1 MSYALGVA
9 GARNCVLSISGF
21 VFLPMCVP
29 RSFYWLISE
38 HRWYYYIILCNL
50 YVTPLNYK
58 IRNFYLLL
66 SIYLALHTM
75 ININRQYIIFL
86 QINNIRK
93 LCTLCSEFFSKWSR
107 FLLNLWYLEA
117 SPLFT
122 ENIKDLRVIL
132 WCHSAWSKT
141 NQSWQT
147 ADVILTKSI
156 STLWDLYHWVCVWC
170 LDNHQ
175 SCLALFLCFM
185 V

>member
-9 GARNCVLSISGF
+9 GARDCVLSISGF

-75 ININRQYIIFL
+75 ININRQYIISL

-93 LCTLCSEFFSKWSR
+93 LCTLYSEFFSK
-107 FLLNLWYLEA
+107 
-117 SPLFT
+117 
-122 ENIKDLRVIL
+122 
-132 WCHSAWSKT
+132 
-141 NQSWQT
+141 
-147 ADVILTKSI
+147 
-156 STLWDLYHWVCVWC
+156 
-170 LDNHQ
+170 
-175 SCLALFLCFM
+175 
-185 V
+185 